1 MVGREAESRA
11 CVMAAKRGTVGSAST
26 CHDLVVLER
35 KRELKCKNCKCTGTH
50 NKLTCTIVYK
60 KFTELCYDIY
70 SQEYSSLKEHSQLNN
85 SLQSIVDASKG
96 YYQMETVHFEHLAN
110 N

>member
-1 MVGREAESRA
+1 MQ
-11 CVMAAKRGTVGSAST
+11 
-26 CHDLVVLER
+26 VLLRHATIWWSWKE
-35 KRELKCKNCKCTGTH
+35 KENCKCTATH
-50 NKLTCTIVYK
+50 NKLTCTTVYQ
-60 KFTELCYDIY
+60 KFTVNYINDIHP
-70 SQEYSSLKEHSQLNN
+70 QEYSSLKEHSQLNN

>member
-1 MVGREAESRA
+1 MVGRGADSRA
-11 CVMAAKRGTVGSAST
+11 CVKGELWEVQ
-26 CHDLVVLER
+26 VLLRHAMIWWSWKE
-35 KRELKCKNCKCTGTH
+35 KENCKCTGAH
-50 NKLTCTIVYK
+50 NKANLYYCLPEIYSK
-60 KFTELCYDIY
+60 LYYDIHP
-70 SQEYSSLKEHSQLNN
+70 QEYSSLKEHSQLNN